1 MAALLALGSSLL
13 WGSGDFLGGRA
24 SRHWSVLTVLVWSQ
38 LAMFLLLWLVVL
50 AGVLLGDLE
59 VAARTVLLGAAG
71 GVAGVVAL
79 AAFYRALALGP
90 MSVVPPIAAAG
101 VVVPVAVGLATGLDP
116 TRLVL
121 AGMALA
127 VVGVLLASIGEG
139 TNDDAT
145 VSTRIAPTT
154 LLLCLVSASGFGL
167 IFVAIDAAATGGTGS
182 ALVATTGVRTG
193 SVAVLLVATIVLRA
207 RPWQGVSTRPAA
219 GFLAIGLFDTGANLA
234 FAVAT
239 TIGELA
245 VVAVLGSLYPAV
257 TSALAHVVL
266 GERLGRVQLVGVAL
280 ALTGVGVLAL
290 R

>member
-1 MAALLALGSSLL
+1 
-13 WGSGDFLGGRA
+13 
-24 SRHWSVLTVLVWSQ
+24 VLTVLVWSQ
-38 LAMFLLLWLVVL
+38 LAMFVLLWLVVL
-50 AGVLLGDLE
+50 AGVLLGELE
-59 VAARTVLLGAAG
+59 VQARTILLGAAG

-79 AAFYRALALGP
+79 AAFYRALAIGP

-101 VVVPVAVGLATGLDP
+101 VVVPVVVGLVTGMDP
-116 TRLVL
+116 TPIVL

-139 TNDDAT
+139 TNDDDA

-154 LLLCLVSASGFGL
+154 LLLCLVAASGFGL
-167 IFVAIDAAATGGTGS
+167 IIVAIDAAASGGAGS

-193 SVAVLLVATIVLRA
+193 SVAVLLVATIAIRA
-207 RPWQGVSTRPAA
+207 RPWQGVSRRPAA

-239 TIGELA
+239 TMGELA

-257 TSALAHVVL
+257 TSAFAHVVL

-280 ALTGVGVLAL
+280 ALAGVGVLAL